1 MLKRIVRHMLAAFV
15 ALATVVMYRADVAFA
30 QSYPSRP
37 VRLIVTFPP
46 GGSTDIMAR
55 ALQPSL
61 EKTLGQPIVI
71 DNRPGA
77 GGAIGLDAVAKA
89 NPDGYVI
96 GIGAAGALAVNV
108 SLNEK
113 LPYDPFKDLAPIS
126 GLAAAPFILAAPL
139 SSPFGSLAD
148 VIARAKKDSIGL
160 SIGHGGNGTAM
171 HLTAQLL
178 NHMTGLDLTLVP
190 YRGTGPV
197 TQDVLA
203 GHIPLGITDTPSAL
217 AMIEGK
223 QIKALAVSSRA
234 RFSALPDVPT
244 FAETLP
250 GYESI
255 GWFGFV
261 APAGTSLEVIDRL
274 NAAIVGALGDPAV
287 IERIHVL
294 GALPMPG
301 TPTEFARFIRGEY
314 EKWAKV
320 VAETGAKK

>member
-1 MLKRIVRHMLAAFV
+1 VTYVNRHTAAAFV
-15 ALATVVMYRADVAFA
+15 AIAAVIGHLAGAAMA

-37 VRLIVTFPP
+37 IRLIVTFPP
-46 GGSTDIMAR
+46 GGSTDTMAR

-61 EKTLGQPIVI
+61 ERTLGQPIVI

-77 GGAIGLDAVAKA
+77 GGAIGIDVVAKA
-89 NPDGYVI
+89 APDGYLI

-113 LPYDPFKDLAPIS
+113 LPYDPFRDLVPIG
-126 GLAAAPFILAAPL
+126 GLAQTPFILAAPPAFPG
-139 SSPFGSLAD
+139 SSIAD
-148 VIARAKKDSIGL
+148 VIARGRKDPTSL

-171 HLTAQLL
+171 HLAAQLF

-197 TQDVLA
+197 TQDLLA
-203 GHIPLGITDTPSAL
+203 GHIPLGITDAPSAL
-217 AMIEGK
+217 ALIEAR

-234 RFSALPDVPT
+234 RFPSLPDVPT
-244 FAETLP
+244 FAEALP
-250 GYESI
+250 GFEAI

-261 APAGTSLEVIDRL
+261 APAGTPPEIVKTL
-274 NAAIVGALGDPAV
+274 NAAIVAALADPAV
-287 IERIHVL
+287 AERIRLL
-294 GALPMPG
+294 GAVPMPG
-301 TPTEFARFIRGEY
+301 TSEDFARFIRSEH

-320 VAETGAKK
+320 VAESGAKGR